1 MWLWFKHNFLWLMG
15 LGFATIIGISFRFLK
30 EFLSSVTGVTSYV
43 RAQRKAYV
51 DAILL
56 ERDQLKRDKAQLT
69 TDLENMT
76 RAKDLRDD
84 INAHDR
90 ETIRAFRRL
99 CDQENVDYSSVEVA
113 HWTSSPDLKL

>member
-1 MWLWFKHNFLWLMG
+1 MG